1 MYFRGALTFDIS
13 CRRES
18 GNTLRIGE
26 VLTKLGDVK
35 CLQDK
40 YSLYAEAVGH
50 YDEALAIAIT
60 LSDRCW
66 QDQLKAHTL
75 KSTSFLP
82 FPIIFFNGATFPD
95 EVAGNTSC
103 LPTRMFTEA
112 DSNVPLKIGRCS
124 KYGKGGRNSKGRG
137 EVHEA

>member
-40 YSLYAEAVGH
+40 HSLYAEAVGH

-60 LSDRCW
+60 LADRCW
-66 QDQLKAHTL
+66 QDQLKAHIQKYL
-75 KSTSFLP
+75 FSSFSQNYFQWCN
-82 FPIIFFNGATFPD
+82 FPRVG
-95 EVAGNTSC
+95 GNTNVYNAKQRET
-103 LPTRMFTEA
+103 LMFTNE
-112 DSNVPLKIGRCS
+112 NV
-124 KYGKGGRNSKGRG
+124 YRNRF
-137 EVHEA
+137 ERAT